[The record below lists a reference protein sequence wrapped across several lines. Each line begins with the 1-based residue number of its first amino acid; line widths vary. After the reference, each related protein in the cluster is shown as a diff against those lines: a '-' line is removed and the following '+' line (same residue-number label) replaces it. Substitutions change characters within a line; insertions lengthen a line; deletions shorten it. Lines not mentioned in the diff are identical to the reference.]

1 MQHMVPLL
9 PSTNATFFFVT
20 DGGRATDRT
29 TAESPYT
36 FAIDSSGTTPWWYVA
51 AHPKKS
57 R

>member
-1 MQHMVPLL
+1 MVPLL

-20 DGGRATDRT
+20 DEQRATDRT

-36 FAIDSSGTTPWWYVA
+36 FSVDSSGSKPWWYVA
-51 AHPKKS
+51 AAPKKS